1 MNNIQ
6 ALPNASH
13 NSQYSASP
21 EKNRFPLRLWE
32 RVRVRGSSVVETD
45 EANTTAS
52 QIGIAVMLAALL
64 LFAATFARAAS
75 LDEMLIK
82 RKPEASIDLATK
94 EGAQLVKGEWR
105 YSDTKIVEVD
115 FRAAG
120 RDGQPG
126 DTPIKSY
133 DFTPHAGRADFDDS
147 KWEVI
152 DPTSLDKRRSAGKL
166 AFNWYRIKIT
176 IPERIG
182 DFDPTGSTLVFFY
195 LPRRLR
201 GDLGRQRNSSRR
213 RTERRLGDQR
223 LERGESTNRRPRRQ
237 AGPKNSIG
245 NLRHQR
251 SDLQP
256 AHELHLREIRQAG
269 FSQSSSGT
277 GGGGSAGSERR
288 GNSKRSRD

>member
-1 MNNIQ
+1 MDTIQ

-21 EKNRFPLRLWE
+21 EKNRFPLPMWE
-32 RVRVRGSSVVETD
+32 RGRVRGSSVETD

-64 LFAATFARAAS
+64 LFAATLARAAS

-105 YSDTKIVEVD
+105 YGATKIVEVD
-115 FRAAG
+115 FTAAG

-133 DFTPHAGRADFDDS
+133 DFTPQAGHVDFDDS

-166 AFNWYRIKIT
+166 AFNWYSIKVT
-176 IPERIG
+176 IPERIA
-182 DFDPTGSTLVFFY
+182 DFDPTGSTIVF
-195 LPRRLR
+195 
-201 GDLGRQRNSSRR
+201 
-213 RTERRLGDQR
+213 
-223 LERGESTNRRPRRQ
+223 STSLDDY
-237 AGPKNSIG
+237 A
-245 NLRHQR
+245 
-251 SDLQP
+251 
-256 AHELHLREIRQAG
+256 EI
-269 FSQSSSGT
+269 
-277 GGGGSAGSERR
+277 
-288 GNSKRSRD
+288 

>member
-21 EKNRFPLRLWE
+21 EKNRFPLPLWE

-45 EANTTAS
+45 ETKTTAS

-82 RKPEASIDLATK
+82 RKPEAGIDLATK

-182 DFDPTGSTLVFFY
+182 DFDPTGSTLVFL
-195 LPRRLR
+195 LPSTITRR
-201 GDLGRQRNSSRR
+201 
-213 RTERRLGDQR
+213 
-223 LERGESTNRRPRRQ
+223 
-237 AGPKNSIG
+237 
-245 NLRHQR
+245 
-251 SDLQP
+251 
-256 AHELHLREIRQAG
+256 
-269 FSQSSSGT
+269 SG
-277 GGGGSAGSERR
+277 
-288 GNSKRSRD
+288 